1 MIRHSDILNASR
13 SVGFDLCGVARP
25 RSMHTNAQHLQQWIE
40 QGDCGGLDYMCRNA
54 DKRSDATL
62 LVEGTQS
69 VVVCGVSYKSDIN
82 THYTPGQ
89 RCKIA
94 SYACNRD
101 YHKSIKKM
109 LLQMFSLLKESYPS
123 LEGRAFTDSAPLFE
137 KQYAVDAGLGWI
149 GRQSLLI
156 TPQFGSYVLLGE
168 LLLNEACDSY
178 DTPLDVVGCGECHR
192 CIEACPNRAINGN
205 LTIDARR
212 CISCLTIEQ
221 AHDGQ
226 TPLHGWIFGCDE
238 CQMCCPY
245 NLRATHHTNP
255 SFDPLFNPNDISADE
270 WLTMSEEH
278 FADHFGSTPLRR
290 SGLQRIQDNI
300 NK

>member
-1 MIRHSDILNASR
+1 MIHHSDILNASH
-13 SVGFDLCGVARP
+13 SAGFNLCGITRP
-25 RSMHTNAQHLQQWIE
+25 RPMHTNADHLRQWIE
-40 QGDCGGLDYMCRNA
+40 HGNCGGLDYMCRNA
-54 DKRSDATL
+54 DKRADATL

-82 THYTPGQ
+82 AHYTPEQ
-89 RCKIA
+89 SCKIA

-109 LLQMFSLLKESYPS
+109 LLRMLSLLKESYPS

-149 GRQSLLI
+149 GRQSLLV

-192 CIEACPNRAINGN
+192 CVEACPNGAINPN
-205 LTIDARR
+205 MTIDARR
-212 CISCLTIEQ
+212 CISCQTIEQ
-221 AHDGQ
+221 AHDGL
-226 TPLHGWIFGCDE
+226 TPLHGWVFGCDE

-245 NLRATHHTNP
+245 NLRAAHHSNP
-255 SFDPLFNPNDISADE
+255 SFDPLFNPNDLSAED

-278 FADHFGSTPLRR
+278 FAERFGTTPLRR

>member
-1 MIRHSDILNASR
+1 MLSHDDILNASR
-13 SVGFDLCGVARP
+13 SAGFDLCGVARP
-25 RSMHTNAQHLQQWIE
+25 RPLHTNTQHLRQWIE
-40 QGDCGGLDYMCRNA
+40 QGCIGGLDYMCRNA
-54 DKRSDATL
+54 DKREDATL

-82 THYTPGQ
+82 THYTPEQG
-89 RCKIA
+89 CKVA

-109 LLQMFSLLKESYPS
+109 LLRMLSLLRESYPS

-137 KQYAVDAGLGWI
+137 KQFAVDAGLGWI

-156 TPQFGSYVLLGE
+156 TSQFGSYVLLGE

-178 DTPLDVVGCGECHR
+178 DTPLESVGCGECHR
-192 CIEACPNRAINGN
+192 CVEACPNLSINN
-205 LTIDARR
+205 NRTIDARR

-221 AHDGQ
+221 NNVADM
-226 TPLHGWIFGCDE
+226 PLHGWIFGCDE

-245 NLRATHHTNP
+245 NLRAAHHTNP
-255 SFDPLFNPNDISADE
+255 SFDPLFNPCDLSAED

-278 FADHFGSTPLRR
+278 FAERFGTTPLRR
-290 SGLQRIQDNI
+290 SGLQRIKSNI
-300 NK
+300 LK